1 MAMSPDTA
9 PIPYQNLADIAD
21 HLFEACED
29 DVLCL
34 SRKIEV
40 LNPDVRNELLVS
52 DLLNAWQVFYYFFRM
67 EPDELMQERLEL
79 EPASSLVNG
88 VIIDNIDLLELIFSV
103 TNSDPVIIVSDG
115 EKPLATYK
123 GRNAYTEGLKFIEN
137 PPY

>member
-1 MAMSPDTA
+1 MAMSPENA

-29 DVLCL
+29 DVTCL
-34 SRKIEV
+34 SRKIE
-40 LNPDVRNELLVS
+40 LLSTDIRNELLVS

-88 VIIDNIDLLELIFSV
+88 IIIDEIDPLELIFSV
-103 TNSDPVIIVSDG
+103 SDMEPVIIVSDG
-115 EKPLATYK
+115 EQSLATYK
-123 GRNAYTEGLKFIEN
+123 GRNAYAEGMKFIEN